1 MKVAD
6 LDASLSNR
14 NRVPFRLSDSVRVPE
29 IAGCYVLTNILG
41 DVLYIG
47 QSVNIQRR
55 MEQHLVDARMTNS
68 TRLGASSWFY
78 WTSADDSELR
88 SLEDQLLFRFKAG
101 EGALPP
107 LNRVGP

>member
-14 NRVPFRLSDSVRVPE
+14 IPFRLSDSVRVPE

-47 QSVNIQRR
+47 QSVNLHRR
-55 MEQHLVDARMTNS
+55 MEQHLVDARMTGT

-78 WTSADDSELR
+78 WVSADDSELR
-88 SLEDQLLFRFKAG
+88 PLENQLLLRFKAA